1 MLADTGH
8 FIEDG
13 VNIKQKKLDE
23 NTGAHDF
30 TIEAILVP
38 AEVEE

>member
-13 VNIKQKKLDE
+13 VNIKQKTLKDDQH
-23 NTGAHDF
+23 TF
-30 TIEAILVP
+30 KIEAILVP
-38 AEVEE
+38 VVPEGVE